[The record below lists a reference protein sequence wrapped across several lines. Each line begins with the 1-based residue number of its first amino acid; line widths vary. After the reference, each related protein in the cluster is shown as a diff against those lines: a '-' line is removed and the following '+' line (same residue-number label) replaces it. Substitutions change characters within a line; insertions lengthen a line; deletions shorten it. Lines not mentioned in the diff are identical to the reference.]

1 MVAESIWVPG
11 CSPAGSVPVRPT
23 AGALLPDRRTERVLK
38 PPGHSSGESF
48 DVGFREGAA
57 GRAQD
62 EPERER
68 FLPRSHLLAPV
79 EVEQAERFELR
90 TGGRA
95 DRSLDLGIRGRIR
108 DHDGDVADGGRVAGG
123 RGNPRGTSVPH
134 PPGEVDLGH
143 ERRGRELP
151 PLGDPRVELPRHEA
165 RRSILR
171 ERDRASGVKARRRN
185 DLASWMLHAKKV
197 REAAYESI
205 EIVQVPGPFT
215 HEPRLAVLRRFGVS
229 REEDGRG
236 DALLG

>member
-38 PPGHSSGESF
+38 PPGHSSGESY
-48 DVGFREGAA
+48 DVDLREGAA

-68 FLPRSHLLAPV
+68 
-79 EVEQAERFELR
+79 
-90 TGGRA
+90 
-95 DRSLDLGIRGRIR
+95 
-108 DHDGDVADGGRVAGG
+108 
-123 RGNPRGTSVPH
+123 
-134 PPGEVDLGH
+134 
-143 ERRGRELP
+143 
-151 PLGDPRVELPRHEA
+151 
-165 RRSILR
+165 
-171 ERDRASGVKARRRN
+171 ASGVKARRRN
-185 DLASWMLHAKKV
+185 DLAPWMLHAKKV

-236 DALLG
+236 DALLGKVASSRQVDRGDL